1 MVKDANGVTL
11 AWLYCRDDT
20 QRYSFGVSK
29 LSLDEARRIVQLG
42 IEKGQELRIG
52 QEDIDV
58 VALAMA
64 DLQHHRRVAAERPRI
79 DNDLVRIDLAY
90 QRAGDA
96 KKTRPVWSV
105 PAHAASG

>member
-29 LSLDEARRIVQLG
+29 LSSDEARRIVQLG

-58 VALAMA
+58 VALAVA
-64 DLQHHRRVAAERPRI
+64 DLQHHRRSAPERP
-79 DNDLVRIDLAY
+79 
-90 QRAGDA
+90 
-96 KKTRPVWSV
+96 
-105 PAHAASG
+105 